1 MWVPG
6 RSSSF
11 PLPPLPHT
19 WYDLISEQPVCGGC
33 DALAGGQVLTTSEA
47 SACLAYWTGSQ
58 SGSLWVE
65 DIVYRIKTWYEPTSE
80 HLESFIITVS
90 MLNEWIIAFPS
101 PSNHDLYCI
110 AVFSFT
116 CFECKMQ
123 DLPSV
128 ISINR
133 TASLFLPL
141 AVLWEWKDNTTTCW
155 ATANARGRLL
165 PLRRRDN
172 SSKLSLH
179 SGARRT
185 HTHNITRWRLSYK
198 SFEVKIAGEH
208 ICHSNYDAYNYSI
221 SGCPCQMIGARCHRL

>member
-19 WYDLISEQPVCGGC
+19 WYDLISEQPVCGGH
-33 DALAGGQVLTTSEA
+33 DALAGGLVLTTSEA

-65 DIVYRIKTWYEPTSE
+65 DVVYRIKTWYEPTSE
-80 HLESFIITVS
+80 HLESFIITIS
-90 MLNEWIIAFPS
+90 MMNESWHS
-101 PSNHDLYCI
+101 PHHQSHDLYCI
-110 AVFSFT
+110 AFFLLLALNAL
-116 CFECKMQ
+116 Q

-141 AVLWEWKDNTTTCW
+141 AVPWEWKDNTTTCW

-165 PLRRRDN
+165 PLQRRDN
-172 SSKLSLH
+172 SS
-179 SGARRT
+179 
-185 HTHNITRWRLSYK
+185 
-198 SFEVKIAGEH
+198 
-208 ICHSNYDAYNYSI
+208 
-221 SGCPCQMIGARCHRL
+221 